1 MVWKDGI
8 PMQEVKQALISVY
21 DKFGLEEFARGL
33 SELGTK
39 IISTGGTAKFLREK
53 GIPVE
58 EINEV
63 TKFPEI
69 LGGRVKTLHPAIHA
83 GILARRDNAAD
94 METLAD
100 HQISTIDLVVVNLY
114 PFREAVAKPG
124 VTIEKVLENIDI
136 GGQTL
141 LRAAAKNFRAV
152 GVVVN
157 PDRYGKVLSEL
168 RATGSLSE
176 RTREELAV
184 EAFAHASAYD
194 LAIHEYL
201 EEVHLHKSEDN
212 SLFPIIFQPIYRKSK
227 DLIYGENPH
236 QRGALYGDI
245 GIKKVPGVAF
255 ARQLHGKE
263 ISFNNF
269 ADLDAGWN
277 LMQEFEEPT
286 VAIIKHQNPCGVACR
301 KDLLEAYRKA
311 YSCDPTSAYG
321 GVIVVNRLLDETT
334 AKEIVTHFF
343 EAIIATGYEAGAL
356 ETLKGKKNLRILEF
370 SAGEGGGRDT
380 TWQLMQISGGML
392 VQEKDAILM
401 RWEDMKFVTRKK
413 PSEEELEDLIF
424 ALKVAKHV
432 KSNAISL
439 ARGKQ
444 TVGIGAGQ
452 MSRIDS
458 LDLAVRKAGERANGS
473 VLASDGFFPFPDSIH
488 RAAEAGVTAIIQ
500 PGGSIRDSEVI
511 KAADEHG
518 IALVVTDI
526 RHFRH

>member
-1 MVWKDGI
+1 
-8 PMQEVKQALISVY
+8 MQEVKQALISVY
-21 DKFGLEEFARGL
+21 DKIGLEEFARGL
-33 SELGTK
+33 SELGIK
-39 IISTGGTAKFLREK
+39 IISTGGTAKFLRK
-53 GIPVE
+53 RGIPVE

-69 LGGRVKTLHPAIHA
+69 LGGRVKTLHPAIYA

-100 HQISTIDLVVVNLY
+100 HQISTIDLVLVNLY
-114 PFREAVAKPG
+114 PFRETVAKPG
-124 VTIEKVLENIDI
+124 VTLEEALETIDI
-136 GGQTL
+136 GGQAL
-141 LRAAAKNFRAV
+141 LRAAAKNFRVV

-157 PDRYGKVLSEL
+157 PDRYEKVLSEL

-176 RTREELAV
+176 RTREELAL

-194 LAIHEYL
+194 LAIHAYL
-201 EEVHLHKSEDN
+201 EEVHRHKSEGA
-212 SLFPIIFQPIYRKSK
+212 SPFPLILQPTYRKSK
-227 DLIYGENPH
+227 DLVYGENPH
-236 QRGALYGDI
+236 QRGALYDEI
-245 GIKKVPGVAF
+245 GVKKVPGVAF

-263 ISFNNF
+263 ISFNNL
-269 ADLDAGWN
+269 ADLDAGWD
-277 LMQEFEEPT
+277 LLREFEEPT
-286 VAIIKHQNPCGVACR
+286 VAIIKHQNPCGVACG
-301 KDLLEAYRKA
+301 KSLPEAYRKA
-311 YSCDPTSAYG
+311 YACDPPSAYG
-321 GVIVVNRLLDETT
+321 GVIVVNRPLDETT
-334 AKEIVTHFF
+334 AKEIAPVFF
-343 EAIIATGYEAGAL
+343 EVTIATGYEAGAL

-370 SAGEGGGRDT
+370 PAGEESGQGT
-380 TWQLMQISGGML
+380 AWQLLQISGGML
-392 VQEKDAILM
+392 VQEKDAILI
-401 RWEDMKFVTRKK
+401 RREEMKVVTRKK
-413 PSEEELEDLIF
+413 PTEEELEDLIF

-439 ARGKQ
+439 AKGKQ

-500 PGGSIRDSEVI
+500 PGGSIRDGEVI

-518 IALVVTDI
+518 IAMVFTGM

>member
-1 MVWKDGI
+1 
-8 PMQEVKQALISVY
+8 MQEVKQALISVY
-21 DKFGLEEFARGL
+21 DKFGLEEFAGGL
-33 SELGTK
+33 SELGIK
-39 IISTGGTAKFLREK
+39 IISTGGTAKFLRER

-58 EINEV
+58 EINQV

-94 METLAD
+94 MKTLAD
-100 HQISTIDLVVVNLY
+100 YQISTIDLVVVNLY

-124 VTIEKVLENIDI
+124 VTLEDALENIDI

-157 PDRYGKVLSEL
+157 PDRYEQVLSEL
-168 RATGSLSE
+168 RATGGLSE
-176 RTREELAV
+176 RNREELAL

-201 EEVHLHKSEDN
+201 EEVQRLKSEGA
-212 SLFPIIFQPIYRKSK
+212 SPFPLIFQPTYRKSK

-236 QRGALYGDI
+236 QRGALYGEI
-245 GIKKVPGVAF
+245 GARKVPGVAF

-269 ADLDAGWN
+269 ADLDAGWD

-286 VAIIKHQNPCGVACR
+286 AAIIKHQNPCGVACG
-301 KDLLEAYRKA
+301 KDLLEAYKKA
-311 YSCDPTSAYG
+311 YACDPTSAYG
-321 GVIVVNRLLDETT
+321 GVIVVNRPLDENT
-334 AKEIVTHFF
+334 AKEIVPHFF
-343 EAIIATGYEAGAL
+343 EAIIATGYGAGAV
-356 ETLKGKKNLRILEF
+356 ETLKEKKNLRILEF
-370 SAGEGGGRDT
+370 PAGQEVGQNN
-380 TWQLMQISGGML
+380 TWQLLQISGGML
-392 VQEKDAILM
+392 VQEKDSILARREEM
-401 RWEDMKFVTRKK
+401 RVVTRKK
-413 PSEEELEDLIF
+413 PSDEELEDLVF
-424 ALKVAKHV
+424 ALKVVKHV

-439 ARGKQ
+439 AKGKQ

-458 LDLAVRKAGERANGS
+458 LDLAVRKAGDRANGS
-473 VLASDGFFPFPDSIH
+473 VLASDGFFPFSDSIH
-488 RAAEAGVTAIIQ
+488 RAAEAGVTAVIQ
-500 PGGSIRDSEVI
+500 PGGSIRDGEVI

-518 IALVVTDI
+518 IAMIVTGI

>member
-1 MVWKDGI
+1 
-8 PMQEVKQALISVY
+8 MQEIKQALISVY
-21 DKFGLEEFARGL
+21 DKIGLEEFARGL
-33 SELGTK
+33 SELGIK

-69 LGGRVKTLHPAIHA
+69 LGGRVKTLHPTIHA

-94 METLAD
+94 METLTE

-114 PFREAVAKPG
+114 PFRETVAKPG
-124 VTIEKVLENIDI
+124 VTLEEALENIDI
-136 GGQTL
+136 GGQAL

-157 PDRYGKVLSEL
+157 PDRYEKVLSEL
-168 RATGSLSE
+168 RATGGLNE
-176 RTREELAV
+176 GTREELAL

-194 LAIHEYL
+194 LAIHAYL
-201 EEVHLHKSEDN
+201 EDVHQHKSEGA
-212 SLFPIIFQPIYRKSK
+212 SPFPPIFQPTYRKSN

-236 QRGALYGDI
+236 QRGALYDEI
-245 GIKKVPGVAF
+245 GVEKVPGVAF

-263 ISFNNF
+263 VSFNNL
-269 ADLDAGWN
+269 ADLDAGWE
-277 LMQEFEEPT
+277 LLREFEEPT
-286 VAIIKHQNPCGVACR
+286 VAIIKHQNPCGVACG
-301 KDLLEAYRKA
+301 KSLLEAFRKA
-311 YSCDPTSAYG
+311 YACDPTSAYG
-321 GVIVVNRLLDETT
+321 GVITVNRLLDETT
-334 AKEIVTHFF
+334 AKEIVPVFF
-343 EAIIATGYEAGAL
+343 EAIIAPGYLDGTL

-370 SAGEGGGRDT
+370 PAGGEGDRDT
-380 TWQLMQISGGML
+380 TWQLLQISGGML
-392 VQEKDAILM
+392 VQEKDAILI
-401 RWEDMKFVTRKK
+401 RREEMKVVTRKK
-413 PSEEELEDLIF
+413 PSDEELEDLIF

-439 ARGKQ
+439 AKGKQ

-458 LDLAVRKAGERANGS
+458 LDLAVRKAGEKAVGS

-488 RAAEAGVTAIIQ
+488 RAAEAGVTAVIQ
-500 PGGSIRDSEVI
+500 PGGSIRDGEVI

-518 IALVVTDI
+518 IAMVLTGI

>member
-1 MVWKDGI
+1 
-8 PMQEVKQALISVY
+8 MQEVRQALISVY
-21 DKFGLEEFARGL
+21 DKIGLEEFARGL
-33 SELGTK
+33 SELGIK
-39 IISTGGTAKFLREK
+39 IISTGGTAKFLRK
-53 GIPVE
+53 RGIPVE
-58 EINEV
+58 EISEV

-94 METLAD
+94 METLAE
-100 HQISTIDLVVVNLY
+100 HRISTIDLVVVNLY
-114 PFREAVAKPG
+114 PFWEAVAKPG
-124 VTIEKVLENIDI
+124 VTLEEALENIDI

-157 PDRYGKVLSEL
+157 PDRYENVLSEL
-168 RATGSLSE
+168 RATGCLRE
-176 RTREELAV
+176 RTREELAL

-194 LAIHEYL
+194 LAIHAYL
-201 EEVHLHKSEDN
+201 EEVHRDKSEGA
-212 SLFPIIFQPIYRKSK
+212 SPFPLILQPTYRKSK

-236 QRGALYGDI
+236 QRGALYDEI
-245 GIKKVPGVAF
+245 GVKRVPGVAF

-263 ISFNNF
+263 ISFNNL
-269 ADLDAGWN
+269 ADLDAGWD
-277 LMQEFEEPT
+277 LLREFEEPT
-286 VAIIKHQNPCGVACR
+286 VAIIKHQNPCGVACG
-301 KDLLEAYRKA
+301 KGLPETYRKA
-311 YSCDPTSAYG
+311 YTCDPTSAYG
-321 GVIVVNRLLDETT
+321 GVIVVNRPLDETT
-334 AKEIVTHFF
+334 AKEIAPVFF
-343 EAIIATGYEAGAL
+343 EVIIATGYEAGAL

-370 SAGEGGGRDT
+370 PAGEEGGQGT
-380 TWQLMQISGGML
+380 TWQLMQILGGML
-392 VQEKDAILM
+392 VQEKDAILI
-401 RWEDMKFVTRKK
+401 RREEMKVVTRKK

-424 ALKVAKHV
+424 AWKVAKHV

-439 ARGKQ
+439 AKGKQ

-458 LDLAVRKAGERANGS
+458 LDFAVRKAGERANGS

-500 PGGSIRDSEVI
+500 PGGSIRDGEVI

-518 IALVVTDI
+518 IAMVFACI
-526 RHFRH
+526 RHFKH

>member
-1 MVWKDGI
+1 ML
-8 PMQEVKQALISVY
+8 MQEVKQALISVY
-21 DKFGLEEFARGL
+21 AKFGLEEFAGGL
-33 SELGTK
+33 SELGIK

-63 TKFPEI
+63 TKFPEM
-69 LGGRVKTLHPAIHA
+69 LGGRVKTLHPTIYA

-114 PFREAVAKPG
+114 PFLETVAKPG
-124 VTIEKVLENIDI
+124 ATIEEVLENIDI

-152 GVVVN
+152 GIIVN
-157 PDRYGKVLSEL
+157 PDRYEKVLSEL
-168 RATGSLSE
+168 RATGGVSE

-201 EEVHLHKSEDN
+201 EEIHRHKSEGA
-212 SLFPIIFQPIYRKSK
+212 SPFPLIFQPTYRKSK

-236 QRGALYGDI
+236 QRGALYGEI
-245 GIKKVPGVAF
+245 GAKKVPGVAF

-263 ISFNNF
+263 ISFNNL
-269 ADLDAGWN
+269 ADLDAGWY
-277 LMQEFEEPT
+277 LLREFEEPT
-286 VAIIKHQNPCGVACR
+286 AAIIKHQNPCGVACC
-301 KDLLEAYRKA
+301 KSLLEAFRKA
-311 YSCDPTSAYG
+311 YACDPTSAYG
-321 GVIVVNRLLDETT
+321 GVITVNRLLDETT
-334 AKEIVTHFF
+334 AKEIVPVFF
-343 EAIIATGYEAGAL
+343 EAIIAPGYEDGAL
-356 ETLKGKKNLRILEF
+356 ETLKGKKNLRIFEF
-370 SAGEGGGRDT
+370 PAGEKGDGDI
-380 TWQLMQISGGML
+380 TWQLLQISGGML
-392 VQEKDAILM
+392 VQEKDAILI
-401 RWEDMKFVTRKK
+401 RKEEMKIVTRKK
-413 PSEEELEDLIF
+413 PTEEELEDLIF
-424 ALKVAKHV
+424 ALKVVKHV

-439 ARGKQ
+439 AKGKQ

-452 MSRIDS
+452 MSRIGS

-488 RAAEAGVTAIIQ
+488 RATEAGVTAIIQ
-500 PGGSIRDSEVI
+500 PGGSIRDGEVI

-518 IALVVTDI
+518 IAMVFTGI